1 MSKFLVTVV
10 TSSIIFGYLLFPVII
25 FANAQIAEM
34 NEFVYDNVED
44 LDDQSAEVLLVLG
57 GGINSNLTPR
67 PLLENRLTATA
78 ELYQNGRYQHIIVSG
93 DNRFENYNEPTVMKR
108 YLTKMRG
115 IREDVVQED
124 FAGRSTYESC
134 ERAAKIFGVK
144 ELVIVSQR
152 SHLPRAIFLCRQF
165 GIRAVGYAADD
176 VPGLSKSQRL
186 REVAAN
192 VKAFFNV
199 YIIGEKTI
207 LGEEIRLQ

>member
-1 MSKFLVTVV
+1 VSKFLVTVV